1 MLWLRLLHPITPDEK
16 KHFLKKLCFAIKCM
30 FSVFLLVCQEYHKK
44 LVCKDLKNIHFCI
57 ICKRSMIF
65 YASNEAE
72 GTLDL
77 VLQTLSLSFEEPLAV
92 PVITKHEI
100 YWTDSIS
107 GKRMNYKLTHEVI
120 IMKMRPD

>member
-1 MLWLRLLHPITPDEK
+1 
-16 KHFLKKLCFAIKCM
+16 
-30 FSVFLLVCQEYHKK
+30 
-44 LVCKDLKNIHFCI
+44 
-57 ICKRSMIF
+57 MIF